1 MNDDLTIPD
10 FLDRK
15 KNPVEPCSIQ
25 ERRAWLASLN
35 PAHAGVARFTREVV
49 ELAKGKPVAA
59 QTTAEWLAA
68 LTPGEEDE
76 LVEIKAMVKTSLE
89 HAKRMAHDWVT
100 RTGIDRKA
108 AARRRAALKTVKGL
122 RRRT

>member
-1 MNDDLTIPD
+1 MNDDLTIPE

-15 KNPVEPCSIQ
+15 KNPQTPASME
-25 ERRAWLASLN
+25 ERRAYAQAALA
-35 PAHAGVARFTREVV
+35 AVTY
-49 ELAKGKPVAA
+49 AKA
-59 QTTAEWLAA
+59 QTMRVLAPEDDDGPQ
-68 LTPGEEDE
+68 LTPGEQDE
-76 LVEIKAMVKTSLE
+76 LAEIKAMIKTSLE